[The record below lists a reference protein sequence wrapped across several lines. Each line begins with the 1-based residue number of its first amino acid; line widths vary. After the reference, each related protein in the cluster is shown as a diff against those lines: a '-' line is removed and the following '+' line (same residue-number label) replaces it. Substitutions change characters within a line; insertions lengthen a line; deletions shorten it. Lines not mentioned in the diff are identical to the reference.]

1 MNTSMIRY
9 ILGNILKLQ
18 ALFLL
23 LPSITALIYR
33 EDTFTTYIM

>member
-23 LPSITALIYR
+23 LPSATALIY
-33 EDTFTTYIM
+33 